1 MADTAMLPASMA
13 TASKGMA
20 GYVRPTLAQETYYRY
35 YPAAATVRR
44 MDEAVQRAE
53 ANPYVT
59 RANALT
65 AEVNRIRAEQEA
77 RIKRLNDL
85 QSAQLQAQAKM
96 DQASLKAAG
105 AAARGGRGLRF
116 KDVVEAYK
124 VLGEMGSDEAKAYE
138 ARLKESNIGDRLNQ
152 LSTYGKMDAQPQPIQ
167 GAFGLLA
174 NQLANK
180 RATGMSESQVMLALR
195 GDAQGKSAFAA
206 LQNSPDMVKRA
217 SAARALTKVLEARGV
232 SDAGTFAAN
241 LLRVSPAM
249 TTAEGEAKVVNDLA
263 VQAQQLVE
271 AGRGEAGTIPL
282 AEQGLFDLIQQN
294 LGGLMAPGGDRGAA
308 LAATKKQIAGRQLGP
323 EEQAALDIYLQALRN
338 DGLVTPEDMVG
349 VAGEA
354 RRKITQAEIE
364 AGKAAWEKARK
375 NKSYRPQDA
384 QWFDDEFLAQQ
395 RKLSAQT
402 SAERTAREEAIGR
415 AERTPEQIQQD
426 MATEFVKSAIAAKG
440 LEVYIPPEQV
450 SSPFEAQALG
460 GALHILRREGNDVMS
475 LDANP
480 EDRTRRLGGAGP
492 LARTPVRVALKT
504 FNQLPKTNGVIS
516 DADARQGIAMLRKR
530 FKRDPEKMMLAVQYF
545 MAMDMNAQNQVDAPM
560 GSGRTEPVE
569 APPVA
574 APPDTPPPAPEVPVR
589 AQGAGTPDVGAFTE
603 GGVSRGAPPRPAATA
618 QPSVQGLG
626 TDILSSVLG
635 SQRRT
640 DYGESIPPSA
650 DFGVSYPPP
659 DYGTSPGIDTGES
672 RGVDTAVS
680 YPPSFDYGTSPGI
693 DTGESYPASADYGT
707 SQGID
712 TATSLPPSA
721 DFGESRSV
729 GIGPPPQL
737 QSSNLPYTGL
747 YDPITAAADRARLA
761 ESIRFSGGVIPAA
774 DARAEAIRL
783 GGTVI
788 PAGEAMGRG
797 GVIPLSEAY
806 GIAPPPQ
813 VPPAQTSSSLFPHRA
828 VAPMD
833 GINLG
838 GGVIPAADARL
849 DGMRGGVIPA
859 ADARAASINLGGGV
873 IPVAEA
879 SYTGG
884 PQSSAVHQGSRQP
897 GRVQAYRPGIDVIP
911 ALPGT
916 GRTLENETALAY
928 LAQYMPSLFG
938 Q

>member
-77 RIKRLNDL
+77 RIKRLNAL

-105 AAARGGRGLRF
+105 AAARGGRGVRF
-116 KDVVEAYK
+116 KDLVEAYK
-124 VLGEMGSDEAKAYE
+124 VYGEMGADEAKAYE

-152 LSTYGKMDAQPQPIQ
+152 LSTYGKMDAQSQTIQ
-167 GAFGLLA
+167 GVFGQLA
-174 NQLANK
+174 NQLENK
-180 RATGMSESQVMLALR
+180 QATGMSERQVMLALQ

-206 LQNSPDMVKRA
+206 LQNSEDMVARA
-217 SAARALTKVLEARGV
+217 SAARALTKVLDARGV

-282 AEQGLFDLIQQN
+282 AEQGLYNLIQQN
-294 LGGLMAPGGDRGAA
+294 LDGLMAPGGDRGAA
-308 LAATKKQIAGRQLGP
+308 LAATKKQIAGRQLSP
-323 EEQAALDIYLQALRN
+323 EEQAALDIYLQALRD
-338 DGLVTPEDMVG
+338 DGLVTTEDMVG
-349 VAGEA
+349 IAGEA
-354 RRKITQAEIE
+354 RRNISQAEID

-402 SAERTAREEAIGR
+402 SAERIAREQAIGR

-426 MATEFVKSAIAAKG
+426 MATEFVKGAIAAKG

-516 DADARQGIAMLRKR
+516 DADAQQGIAMLRKR

-560 GSGRTEPVE
+560 GSGKTEPVE
-569 APPVA
+569 APPVRT
-574 APPDTPPPAPEVPVR
+574 PPDTPPPVPEVPVR

-603 GGVSRGAPPRPAATA
+603 GGVSRGAPPRPVASP
-618 QPSVQGLG
+618 QQSVQGLG

-650 DFGVSYPPP
+650 DFR
-659 DYGTSPGIDTGES
+659 E
-672 RGVDTAVS
+672 TAVS
-680 YPPSFDYGTSPGI
+680 PPITTLSVTDVSPYEDFSEGDIYSQYGPRARPERVAGLPTRFVNPEQVEAQRQRDEQFAIYDKYGKRP
-693 DTGESYPASADYGT
+693 DPAT
-707 SQGID
+707 MM
-712 TATSLPPSA
+712 
-721 DFGESRSV
+721 SV
-729 GIGPPPQL
+729 DE
-737 QSSNLPYTGL
+737 GL
-747 YDPITAAADRARLA
+747 YNRLA
-761 ESIRFSGGVIPAA
+761 MMGGAQQRPV
-774 DARAEAIRL
+774 EQSF
-783 GGTVI
+783 
-788 PAGEAMGRG
+788 AGF
-797 GVIPLSEAY
+797 SEAEDVY
-806 GIAPPPQ
+806 IAPPKPRD
-813 VPPAQTSSSLFPHRA
+813 F
-828 VAPMD
+828 VA
-833 GINLG
+833 INAAG
-838 GGVIPAADARL
+838 GTGLDVGLPIQYRDKYGPAANFFYQQDLALLTPEQQAELQRQ
-849 DGMRGGVIPA
+849 RSA
-859 ADARAASINLGGGV
+859 YKA
-873 IPVAEA
+873 PVADA

-884 PQSSAVHQGSRQP
+884 TPMYGVNTGSQQVRKVENQL
-897 GRVQAYRPGIDVIP
+897 
-911 ALPGT
+911 ALD
-916 GRTLENETALAY
+916 ALR
-928 LAQYMPSLFG
+928 
-938 Q
+938 